1 MSEVPENCRKQIK
14 TKKVFVNYLIFTL
27 YQFILQE
34 GYVYLRWLGILDKQ
48 DKYIY
53 TASGQ
58 AKIVLFQDASN
69 DNFPE
74 EKTAM

>member
-1 MSEVPENCRKQIK
+1 MSEVPENRRKQIK

-34 GYVYLRWLGILDKQ
+34 GYVYLRWLGILNKQ
-48 DKYIY
+48 GQYIY
-53 TASGQ
+53 AASSQ

>member
-1 MSEVPENCRKQIK
+1 MSEVPENRRKQIK

-48 DKYIY
+48 GQYIY
-53 TASGQ
+53 AASSQ
-58 AKIVLFQDASN
+58 AKIVLFLDKSK
-69 DNFPE
+69 DNLLE
-74 EKTAM
+74 EKAAM

>member
-34 GYVYLRWLGILDKQ
+34 GYVYLRWLGILDKKGQ
-48 DKYIY
+48 YIY
-53 TASGQ
+53 ADSSQ